1 MAFNLIIPT
10 INDEEQDF
18 DCLFQLWQR
27 VNIICTKGTYSKVIF
42 DFSKCKFLRQNAV
55 AFIGGLARCI
65 EDHNIELILDE
76 KTLQCKIKENLN
88 KNGFLKFF
96 GNCRDC
102 HQGNSIPYREDQEE
116 NKDKDAIVS
125 YLSEEWLG
133 KGHIA
138 VSQEL
143 QNAIVSTTWEIY
155 ANAFEHSQ
163 TNVGVFSCGQ
173 YYPHL
178 RKLKLTVVDFG
189 VGIPYNVRNFLD
201 QNDLPADKALKW
213 AFKIGHTTRQ
223 GKITGGVGLDSL
235 KSFVKNN
242 QGKLEIFSHEG
253 YIIVD
258 GCKEMCINRK
268 TFFQGT
274 LVNITLQANQSY
286 YSLESLGL
294 SESESDS
301 EPLF

>member
-1 MAFNLIIPT
+1 MTFNLIIPT

-27 VNIICTKGTYSKVIF
+27 VNIICNKGTYSKVIF

-55 AFIGGLARCI
+55 AFIGGLARLI
-65 EDHNIELILDE
+65 KYHNIQVILNE

-96 GNCRDC
+96 GNCRDY

-178 RKLKLTVVDFG
+178 CKLKLTVVDFG
-189 VGIPYNVRNFLD
+189 VGIPFFNVAIGQLLRDIDSDTLID
-201 QNDLPADKALKW
+201 ALPL
-213 AFKIGHTTRQ
+213 
-223 GKITGGVGLDSL
+223 
-235 KSFVKNN
+235 
-242 QGKLEIFSHEG
+242 
-253 YIIVD
+253 
-258 GCKEMCINRK
+258 NRR
-268 TFFQGT
+268 F
-274 LVNITLQANQSY
+274 
-286 YSLESLGL
+286 
-294 SESESDS
+294 
-301 EPLF
+301 